1 MPGRSYG
8 KGCADWDAETSYDYE
23 TQWGCCGE
31 GGAPVV
37 ADAETTIYLADPG
50 STLDSCDVK
59 VALSWPGPGV
69 ANPEPTKAPVTSKP
83 TPAPKPV
90 PAPAGPPSAGSCYP
104 TPTTVTCDVAE
115 ADCDAYWYA
124 PGYVGGSGCCHCDSL
139 ECDHSQET
147 TPFEECSYYPG
158 LPETGEEEPAPA
170 PAPAPDSGVSSAGSC
185 YDITTHVVTCDVAEA
200 ECDMYYE
207 PGYVGGSGCCHC
219 DSVECDH
226 SKETS
231 EEACSYYAMP
241 EPEPEVPAPAPEPAD
256 EGDHVSDFHDEH
268 HGEHHGDHD
277 GHHHGGDEGDHVDES
292 DPPVVPEVD
301 GAAARLAAA
310 GALAAAALIA
320 LA

>member
-241 EPEPEVPAPAPEPAD
+241 EPEAPAPAPEPA
-256 EGDHVSDFHDEH
+256 
-268 HGEHHGDHD
+268 
-277 GHHHGGDEGDHVDES
+277 DEGDHVDES

-310 GALAAAALIA
+310 GALAAAALVA